1 MDLLSI
7 NVLLVTLYIPYHSNN
22 YCMMYSDLCLS
33 EAYPVFRI
41 HPVDTKF
48 LSVAVH
54 FLFLVSWCQTVLY
67 MMINN
72 VLLFKFVCIRQNNE
86 KVLKEFLNFGWV
98 CSSVMIFVQNDIG
111 MICLFDFLV
120 ITTAK
125 LRLPFKFC
133 LWERLQGISFLRWLE
148 MLIIFR
154 ILRDIG
160 NSRCENSRVLM
171 RIRLFEIS
179 IRV

>member
-1 MDLLSI
+1 MDLFSI
-7 NVLLVTLYIPYHSNN
+7 NVLLVTLYIPYHSNS

-72 VLLFKFVCIRQNNE
+72 VLLFKLVCIRQNKE
-86 KVLKEFLNFGWV
+86 KVLKEFVNFGWV
-98 CSSVMIFVQNDIG
+98 CSSVRIFVQNDIG
-111 MICLFDFLV
+111 MICLFWFFSYYDGQVKIAFQVLPLGE
-120 ITTAK
+120 TT
-125 LRLPFKFC
+125 
-133 LWERLQGISFLRWLE
+133 
-148 MLIIFR
+148 
-154 ILRDIG
+154 G
-160 NSRCENSRVLM
+160 N
-171 RIRLFEIS
+171 
-179 IRV
+179 